1 MKDLAKIINKIENEK
16 IKQITELKNRSQ
28 FANRILD
35 EVYQKR
41 ETELKEKE
49 LIIQDLLEKGDVES
63 FMNQLTQVNDFMAQT
78 PEEEIKMRL
87 SEYESEVEILEAE
100 ELSHE
105 E

>member
-16 IKQITELKNRSQ
+16 IKQITELKKRSQ